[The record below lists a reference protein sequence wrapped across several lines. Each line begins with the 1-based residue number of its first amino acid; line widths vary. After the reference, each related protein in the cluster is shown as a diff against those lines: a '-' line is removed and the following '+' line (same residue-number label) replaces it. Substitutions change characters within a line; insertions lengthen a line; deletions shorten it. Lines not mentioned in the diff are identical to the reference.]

1 MVKGGDF
8 VIIRLLAMNQYWGRG
23 MLMSRVFAGLV
34 VAGLLMGESF
44 AAPITYTFSTGP
56 LQPFS
61 NTFNLDGPGATTP
74 ADVAAT
80 LSLNAMLAGT
90 SLIGTF
96 TYDPA
101 TPLSSILVGRGS
113 SYVASMTDLSAT
125 IVGGSLAGRTITDPR
140 GQTIVNDG
148 DLPCMTCLPL
158 DILQIHAEPGNRFN
172 LGILNIDDTLGLTLG
187 VQAYEVFNFRM
198 FWNEMQ
204 AVPEVI
210 GDFLNSN
217 ALPNP
222 LPSINGRLA
231 LDIIKVPANPLS
243 TANPT
248 QSIMFFDNLRV
259 TALPE
264 PDTLA
269 IIGIGLA
276 GLGFS
281 RRKRVAN

>member
-1 MVKGGDF
+1 
-8 VIIRLLAMNQYWGRG
+8 
-23 MLMSRVFAGLV
+23 MSRVFAGLV
-34 VAGLLMGESF
+34 LAGLLMGESF

-56 LQPFS
+56 LQPFAS
-61 NTFNLDGPGATTP
+61 TFNLDGQGAITA
-74 ADVAAT
+74 ADLAAT
-80 LSLNAMLAGT
+80 QSLNAMLAGT
-90 SLIGTF
+90 SLMGTF

-101 TPLSSILVGRGS
+101 TPLSNILAGRGS
-113 SYVASMTDLSAT
+113 NYVASMTNLSAT
-125 IVGGSLAGRTITDPR
+125 LVGGSLAGDRRITDPR

-148 DLPCMTCLPL
+148 DLPCASCPPL
-158 DILQIHAEPGNRFN
+158 DVLQIHAEPGNRFN
-172 LGILNIDDTLGLTLG
+172 LGILNMDDTLGLTLG

-198 FWNEMQ
+198 FWNEFQ

-259 TALPE
+259 TAVPE
-264 PDTLA
+264 PGTLA
-269 IIGIGLA
+269 ILGIGLA

-281 RRKRVAN
+281 RRKGVAN